1 MRPRWR
7 KHNETVKIYADL
19 PGVGLRQFLTDL
31 LVAAWL
37 AFWIWA
43 SVWVYHKVLTL
54 AVPGQKIEGAGVGMA
69 SGLSDAGSKVGG
81 VPVVGGELSAPFDKA
96 ANAATALAD
105 AGRAQQAAVHNLA
118 IALVI
123 LVLVVPVALVVLG
136 WLPLRLR
143 WIHRATLAATLR
155 SKPSGRDLLALRAL
169 TRQPLRRLVRIH
181 PDPAS
186 AWRDGEEAAM
196 QSLANLE
203 LRTLGLRPPHAPRG
217 SAERVR

>member
-1 MRPRWR
+1 
-7 KHNETVKIYADL
+7 VKIYADL

-31 LVAAWL
+31 LVVAWVG
-37 AFWIWA
+37 FWIRA
-43 SVWVYHKVLTL
+43 SIWVYDKVSTL
-54 AVPGQKIEGAGVGMA
+54 AVPGRKIEGAGEGMA
-69 SGLSDAGSKVGG
+69 SGLSDAGNKVGS
-81 VPVVGGELSAPFDKA
+81 VPAVGDQLSAPFDKA
-96 ANAATALAD
+96 ATAATALAD

-123 LVLVVPVALVVLG
+123 LVLVVPLAVVLLG

-143 WIHRATLAATLR
+143 WIRRASLAASLR
-155 SKPSGRDLLALRAL
+155 SRPSGRDLLALRAL

-203 LRTLGLRPPHAPRG
+203 LRTLGLR
-217 SAERVR
+217 SSS